1 MSLRKGDVSMKDKI
15 IELKSKLLPASIGL
29 GSAMLMAVPTFAED
43 GAAASD
49 LATVITTDMITG
61 VFNQVYGL
69 VPKVVPAVILF
80 IAFRKGWSWLK
91 GQLLSA

>member
-1 MSLRKGDVSMKDKI
+1 MKDKI

-29 GSAMLMAVPTFAED
+29 GSAMLIAVPTFAED
-43 GAAASD
+43 GAASD

>member
-1 MSLRKGDVSMKDKI
+1 MKDKI

-49 LATVITTDMITG
+49 LATVITTDMISG

>member
-1 MSLRKGDVSMKDKI
+1 MKDKI

-43 GAAASD
+43 GATASD

>member
-1 MSLRKGDVSMKDKI
+1 MKDKI